1 LDMKTD
7 SKEYAQEFAE
17 EFKSVVVLE
26 LPEGLDLET
35 IRRIASEAIEPQS
48 GVLKLFDAEL

>member
-1 LDMKTD
+1 MKPD